1 MKTLFANI
9 RKTFFAG
16 LLFWVPLVITIFVV
30 NFVLQLTIHLLGLI
44 PTQYLSASYIETPLP
59 GFNFI
64 FIILLILLTGWLVNQ
79 YIGRI
84 VIRYWETLLK
94 RIPLIRSIYNA
105 SKQSINAMFASSGKA
120 FSDVV
125 LVEYP
130 RRDMWSVAFI
140 TNDSTEDFDTSS
152 LEGNDYISV
161 YIPTTP
167 NPTSGFIVLVPRK
180 DIRPVDLTTEE
191 ALKWV
196 ISLGIINPKDHETDK
211 E

>member
-1 MKTLFANI
+1 M
-9 RKTFFAG
+9 
-16 LLFWVPLVITIFVV
+16 
-30 NFVLQLTIHLLGLI
+30 
-44 PTQYLSASYIETPLP
+44 
-59 GFNFI
+59 
-64 FIILLILLTGWLVNQ
+64 
-79 YIGRI
+79 
-84 VIRYWETLLK
+84 LK